1 MTVNCHLPGA
11 TVDVEEGI
19 EFAVGPFDAK
29 QMVASRFSMCRNSGV
44 Q

>member
-29 QMVASRFSMCRNSGV
+29 QNGGV
-44 Q
+44 TLFHVQK